1 MQARRAARE
10 LALILFSQ
18 FDKEITKY
26 SRKDFEDIMLKS
38 VRILSNSASEELKLT
53 VGSLIDIK
61 DMLDTY
67 EAEHESNL
75 SRPMGAKNKPVQIP
89 MTDDMIQ
96 KVDTMIETESLPLP
110 DLTGKTPKKGYL
122 ERKLN
127 IAEKA
132 ILALEIAEF
141 ATLENQSEVKNYT
154 VEIAEQFKL
163 HHKDIDNEI
172 QKYSNG
178 WDISR
183 LVKMDKDILRIA
195 ITELLYIKDAPLKV
209 VVDEAVELAKKY
221 STEDSSS
228 FVNGI
233 LAKVIVENGL
243 KG

>member
-1 MQARRAARE
+1 MQARHASRE

-18 FDKEITKY
+18 FEKEISHY
-26 SRKDFEDIMLKS
+26 SRKDFENIMLKS

-61 DMLDTY
+61 SFLDDY

-75 SRPMGAKNKPVQIP
+75 SRPLGAKNRPVQIP
-89 MTDDMIQ
+89 MTDEMIN
-96 KVDTMIETESLPLP
+96 KVDTM
-110 DLTGKTPKKGYL
+110 L
-122 ERKLN
+122 EV
-127 IAEKA
+127 AEKA

-141 ATLENQSEVKNYT
+141 TTLENQSEVKNYAI
-154 VEIAEQFKL
+154 EIAEQFKI
-163 HHKDIDNEI
+163 HAKEVDGEI

-195 ITELLYIKDAPLKV
+195 ITELLYVKDAPLKV
-209 VVDEAVELAKKY
+209 ICDEAVELAKKY
-221 STEDSSS
+221 STDDSSS

-243 KG
+243 K

>member
-1 MQARRAARE
+1 MQARRASRE

-18 FDKEITKY
+18 FEKEITHY
-26 SRKDFEDIMLKS
+26 SRNDFENIMLKS

-53 VGSLIDIK
+53 VGSLIDLK
-61 DMLDTY
+61 SYLDDY

-75 SRPMGAKNKPVQIP
+75 SRPLGAKNKPVQIP
-89 MTDDMIQ
+89 MTDEMIA
-96 KVDTMIETESLPLP
+96 KVDSML
-110 DLTGKTPKKGYL
+110 DV
-122 ERKLN
+122 
-127 IAEKA
+127 AEKA

-141 ATLENQSEVKNYT
+141 TTLENQSEVQNYAI
-154 VEIAEQFKL
+154 EIAENFK
-163 HHKDIDNEI
+163 KYSKEVDGEI

-195 ITELLYIKDAPLKV
+195 ITELLYVKGAPLKV
-209 VVDEAVELAKKY
+209 VCDEAVELAKKY

-243 KG
+243 K

>member
-1 MQARRAARE
+1 MQARHAARE

-18 FDKEITKY
+18 FEKEITKY
-26 SRKDFEDIMLKS
+26 TKKDFEDIMVKS

-61 DMLDTY
+61 DMLETY
-67 EAEHESNL
+67 EAEHESNIK
-75 SRPMGAKNKPVQIP
+75 RPMGAKNKPVQIP
-89 MTDDMIQ
+89 MTDEMIS
-96 KVDTMIETESLPLP
+96 KVDITL
-110 DLTGKTPKKGYL
+110 DV
-122 ERKLN
+122 
-127 IAEKA
+127 AEKA
-132 ILALEIAEF
+132 VMALEIAEF
-141 ATLENQSEVKNYT
+141 TTLENESEVKNYT

-163 HHKDIDNEI
+163 NQKAIDAEI
-172 QKYSNG
+172 QKYANG

-195 ITELLYIKDAPLKV
+195 ITELLFSKGAPVKV

-243 KG
+243 K

>member
-1 MQARRAARE
+1 MQARHAARE

-18 FDKEITKY
+18 FEKEITHY
-26 SRKDFEDIMLKS
+26 SKDDFENIMLKS
-38 VRILSNSASEELKLT
+38 VRILSGNASEELKLT

-61 DMLDTY
+61 ESLLDY
-67 EAEHESNL
+67 EAELESNL

-89 MTDDMIQ
+89 MTDEMVE
-96 KVDTMIETESLPLP
+96 KVDTML
-110 DLTGKTPKKGYL
+110 DV
-122 ERKLN
+122 
-127 IAEKA
+127 AEKA

-141 ATLENQSEVKNYT
+141 ATLESQNDVKNYA
-154 VEIAEQFKL
+154 VDIAESFKK
-163 HHKDIDNEI
+163 HHKEVDDEI

-183 LVKMDKDILRIA
+183 LVKIDKDILRIA
-195 ITELLYIKDAPLKV
+195 ITELMFTQGAPVKV

-221 STEDSSS
+221 STDDSSS

>member
-1 MQARRAARE
+1 MQARRASRE

-18 FDKEITKY
+18 FEKEITHY
-26 SRKDFEDIMLKS
+26 SKDDFRNIMLKS

-61 DMLDTY
+61 SYLDDY

-75 SRPMGAKNKPVQIP
+75 SRPLGAKNKPVQIP
-89 MTDDMIQ
+89 MTDEMMA
-96 KVDTMIETESLPLP
+96 KVDSML
-110 DLTGKTPKKGYL
+110 DV
-122 ERKLN
+122 
-127 IAEKA
+127 AEKA
-132 ILALEIAEF
+132 IIALEIAEF
-141 ATLENQSEVKNYT
+141 TTLENQSEVQNYAI
-154 VEIAEQFKL
+154 EIAENFKK
-163 HHKDIDNEI
+163 HAKEVDGEI

-195 ITELLYIKDAPLKV
+195 ITELLYVKGAPLKV
-209 VVDEAVELAKKY
+209 VCDEAVELAKKY

-233 LAKVIVENGL
+233 LAKVILENGL
-243 KG
+243 K

>member
-1 MQARRAARE
+1 MQARRASRE

-18 FDKEITKY
+18 FEKEITKY

-38 VRILSNSASEELKLT
+38 VRVLSNSASEELKLT
-53 VGSLIDIK
+53 VGSLIDLK
-61 DMLDTY
+61 SYLDDY
-67 EAEHESNL
+67 EAEHETNL
-75 SRPMGAKNKPVQIP
+75 SRPLGAKNKPVQIP
-89 MTDDMIQ
+89 MTDEMIT
-96 KVDTMIETESLPLP
+96 KVDTML
-110 DLTGKTPKKGYL
+110 DV
-122 ERKLN
+122 
-127 IAEKA
+127 AEKA
-132 ILALEIAEF
+132 VLALEIAEF

-163 HHKDIDNEI
+163 HSKEVDSEI

-195 ITELLYIKDAPLKV
+195 ITELLFVKDAPLKV

-228 FVNGI
+228 FINGI
-233 LAKVIVENGL
+233 LAKVIVDFGIN
-243 KG
+243 

>member
-1 MQARRAARE
+1 MQARRASRE

-61 DMLDTY
+61 DSIETY

-75 SRPMGAKNKPVQIP
+75 ARPLGAKNKPVKVP
-89 MTDDMIQ
+89 MTDEMIQ
-96 KVDTMIETESLPLP
+96 KVDTML
-110 DLTGKTPKKGYL
+110 DV
-122 ERKLN
+122 
-127 IAEKA
+127 AEKA

-154 VEIAEQFKL
+154 VEIAEQFKIN
-163 HHKDIDNEI
+163 HDAIDAEI

-183 LVKMDKDILRIA
+183 LVKIDKDILRIA
-195 ITELLYIKDAPLKV
+195 ITELLYTKKAPIKV

-243 KG
+243 RG

>member
-18 FDKEITKY
+18 FEKEITKY
-26 SRKDFEDIMLKS
+26 SKNDFEEIMVKS
-38 VRILSNSASEELKLT
+38 VRILSNSAMEELNLT

-61 DMLDTY
+61 DSLSSY

-75 SRPMGAKNKPVQIP
+75 SRPLGAKNKPVQVP
-89 MTDDMIQ
+89 MTDEMIE
-96 KVDTMIETESLPLP
+96 KVDIM
-110 DLTGKTPKKGYL
+110 L
-122 ERKLN
+122 EV
-127 IAEKA
+127 AEKA

-141 ATLENQSEVKNYT
+141 TTLENQSDVKNYS
-154 VEIAEQFKL
+154 VEIAEQFKNNN
-163 HHKDIDNEI
+163 KIIDGEI

-183 LVKMDKDILRIA
+183 LVKIDKDILRIA
-195 ITELLYIKDAPLKV
+195 ITELLFTKGAPVKV
-209 VVDEAVELAKKY
+209 IVDEAVELAKKY

-243 KG
+243 K

>member
-18 FDKEITKY
+18 FEKEISKY
-26 SRKDFEDIMLKS
+26 SKSDFENIMLKS
-38 VRILSNSASEELKLT
+38 VRILSNSASEDLKLT

-61 DMLDTY
+61 GMLEDY

-75 SRPMGAKNKPVQIP
+75 ARPLGAKNKPVQIP
-89 MTDDMIQ
+89 MTNEMIE
-96 KVDTMIETESLPLP
+96 KVDTML
-110 DLTGKTPKKGYL
+110 DV
-122 ERKLN
+122 
-127 IAEKA
+127 AEKA

-141 ATLENQSEVKNYT
+141 TTLENQSEVQNYT
-154 VEIAEQFKL
+154 IAIAEKFREHNSDVDAQ
-163 HHKDIDNEI
+163 I

-183 LVKMDKDILRIA
+183 LVKMDKDILRIS
-195 ITELLYIKDAPLKV
+195 ITELLYIKDTPVKV

-243 KG
+243 K

>member
-1 MQARRAARE
+1 MQARRASRE

-18 FDKEITKY
+18 FEKEISHY
-26 SRKDFEDIMLKS
+26 SRNDFENIMLKS

-61 DMLDTY
+61 SFLDDY

-75 SRPMGAKNKPVQIP
+75 SRPLGAKNKPVQIP
-89 MTDDMIQ
+89 MTDEMIS
-96 KVDTMIETESLPLP
+96 KVDTML
-110 DLTGKTPKKGYL
+110 DV
-122 ERKLN
+122 
-127 IAEKA
+127 AEKA

-141 ATLENQSEVKNYT
+141 TTLENQSEVQNYAI
-154 VEIAEQFKL
+154 EIAENFKK
-163 HHKDIDNEI
+163 HAKEVDGEI

-183 LVKMDKDILRIA
+183 LVKIDKDILRIA
-195 ITELLYIKDAPLKV
+195 ITELLYVKGAPLKV
-209 VVDEAVELAKKY
+209 VCDEAVELAKKY

>member
-18 FDKEITKY
+18 FEKEITHY
-26 SRKDFEDIMLKS
+26 SRKDFENIMVKS
-38 VRILSNSASEELKLT
+38 VRILSNSASEELNLT
-53 VGSLIDIK
+53 IGSLVDIK
-61 DMLDTY
+61 ESLDTY

-75 SRPMGAKNKPVQIP
+75 SRPLGAINKPVQIP
-89 MTDDMIQ
+89 MTDEMIA
-96 KVDTMIETESLPLP
+96 KVDTML
-110 DLTGKTPKKGYL
+110 DV
-122 ERKLN
+122 
-127 IAEKA
+127 AEKA
-132 ILALEIAEF
+132 LLALEIAEF
-141 ATLENQSEVKNYT
+141 TTLENQSDVKNYT
-154 VEIAEQFKL
+154 IEIAEQFKL
-163 HHKDIDNEI
+163 NAKDIDAEI

-195 ITELLYIKDAPLKV
+195 ITELLYVKDAPIKV

>member
-1 MQARRAARE
+1 MQARRASRE

-18 FDKEITKY
+18 FEKEITHY
-26 SRKDFEDIMLKS
+26 TKDDFKNIMLKS

-61 DMLDTY
+61 SMLDDY

-75 SRPMGAKNKPVQIP
+75 SRPLGAKNKPVQIP
-89 MTDDMIQ
+89 MTDEMIA
-96 KVDTMIETESLPLP
+96 KVDSML
-110 DLTGKTPKKGYL
+110 DV
-122 ERKLN
+122 
-127 IAEKA
+127 AEKA

-141 ATLENQSEVKNYT
+141 TTLENQSEVQNYAI
-154 VEIAEQFKL
+154 EIAENFKK
-163 HHKDIDNEI
+163 HAKEVDGEI

-195 ITELLYIKDAPLKV
+195 ITELLYVKGAPLKV
-209 VVDEAVELAKKY
+209 VCDEAVELAKKY

-243 KG
+243 K

>member
-18 FDKEITKY
+18 FEKEITHY
-26 SRKDFEDIMLKS
+26 SKRDFEDIMLKS

-61 DMLDTY
+61 EFLDTY
-67 EAEHESNL
+67 EAEHETNL
-75 SRPMGAKNKPVQIP
+75 SRPLGAKNKPVQIP
-89 MTDDMIQ
+89 MTDEMIA
-96 KVDTMIETESLPLP
+96 KVDTMI
-110 DLTGKTPKKGYL
+110 DV
-122 ERKLN
+122 
-127 IAEKA
+127 AEKA

-141 ATLENQSEVKNYT
+141 TTLENQSEVKDYAS
-154 VEIAEQFKL
+154 EIAEEYKN
-163 HHKDIDNEI
+163 HHEAIDAQI
-172 QKYSNG
+172 QKYSKG

-195 ITELLYIKDAPLKV
+195 ITELLYTKGAPVKV

>member
-10 LALILFSQ
+10 LAFILFSQ
-18 FDKEITKY
+18 FDKKITNY
-26 SRKDFEDIMLKS
+26 SKDDLENIILKS
-38 VRILSNSASEELKLT
+38 VRILTSNASDELKIA
-53 VGSLIDIK
+53 VGALIDMKNRI
-61 DMLDTY
+61 DDY

-75 SRPMGAKNKPVQIP
+75 SRPLGAKNKPVQIP
-89 MTDDMIQ
+89 MTDEMMA
-96 KVDTMIETESLPLP
+96 KVDSML
-110 DLTGKTPKKGYL
+110 DV
-122 ERKLN
+122 
-127 IAEKA
+127 AEKA

-141 ATLENQSEVKNYT
+141 TTLENQSEVKNYT
-154 VEIAEQFKL
+154 IEIAEQFKL
-163 HHKDIDNEI
+163 HAKEVDGEI

-195 ITELLYIKDAPLKV
+195 ITELLFVKGAPLKV
-209 VVDEAVELAKKY
+209 VCDEAVELAKKY
-221 STEDSSS
+221 STDDSSS

>member
-18 FDKEITKY
+18 FEKEITHY
-26 SRKDFEDIMLKS
+26 SRKDFENIMVKS
-38 VRILSNSASEELKLT
+38 VRILSNSASEELNLT
-53 VGSLIDIK
+53 IGSLIDIK
-61 DMLDTY
+61 ESLDTY
-67 EAEHESNL
+67 EAEHETNL
-75 SRPMGAKNKPVQIP
+75 SRPLGTKNKPVQIP
-89 MTDDMIQ
+89 MTDEMIA
-96 KVDTMIETESLPLP
+96 KVDTML
-110 DLTGKTPKKGYL
+110 DV
-122 ERKLN
+122 
-127 IAEKA
+127 AEKA
-132 ILALEIAEF
+132 LLALEIAEF
-141 ATLENQSEVKNYT
+141 TTLENQSEVKNYT
-154 VEIAEQFKL
+154 IEIAEQFKL
-163 HHKDIDNEI
+163 NAKNIDAEI

-195 ITELLYIKDAPLKV
+195 IAELLYIKDAPIKV

-243 KG
+243 K

>member
-18 FDKEITKY
+18 FEKEITKY
-26 SRKDFEDIMLKS
+26 SKKDFEEIMVKS
-38 VRILSNSASEELKLT
+38 VRILSNSAMEDLNLT

-61 DMLDTY
+61 ESLDSY

-75 SRPMGAKNKPVQIP
+75 SRPLGAKNKPVQIP
-89 MTDDMIQ
+89 MTDEMIS
-96 KVDTMIETESLPLP
+96 KVDTML
-110 DLTGKTPKKGYL
+110 DV
-122 ERKLN
+122 
-127 IAEKA
+127 AEKA
-132 ILALEIAEF
+132 IMALEIAEF
-141 ATLENQSEVKNYT
+141 TTLENQSDVKNYT
-154 VEIAEQFKL
+154 VEIAEQFKINS
-163 HHKDIDNEI
+163 KAIDAEI

-183 LVKMDKDILRIA
+183 LVKIDKDILRIA
-195 ITELLYIKDAPLKV
+195 ITELLYTKGAPVKV
-209 VVDEAVELAKKY
+209 IVDEAVELAKKY

-233 LAKVIVENGL
+233 LAKVILENGL

>member
-1 MQARRAARE
+1 MQARRASRE

-18 FDKEITKY
+18 FEKEITKY
-26 SRKDFEDIMLKS
+26 SKKDFEDIMVKS
-38 VRILSNSASEELKLT
+38 VRILSNSAMEELNLT

-61 DMLDTY
+61 DSLSSY

-89 MTDDMIQ
+89 MTDEMIN
-96 KVDTMIETESLPLP
+96 KVDIML
-110 DLTGKTPKKGYL
+110 DV
-122 ERKLN
+122 
-127 IAEKA
+127 AEKA
-132 ILALEIAEF
+132 IFALEIAEF
-141 ATLENQSEVKNYT
+141 TTLENQSEVKNYT
-154 VEIAEQFKL
+154 IEIAEQFKL
-163 HHKDIDNEI
+163 NNKAIDEQI

-183 LVKMDKDILRIA
+183 LVKIDKDILRIA
-195 ITELLYIKDAPLKV
+195 ITELLFTKGAPVKV
-209 VVDEAVELAKKY
+209 IVDEAVELAKKY

-243 KG
+243 K

>member
-18 FDKEITKY
+18 FEKEITKY
-26 SRKDFEDIMLKS
+26 SKKDFEDIMLKS

-61 DMLDTY
+61 DSLETY

-75 SRPMGAKNKPVQIP
+75 SRPLGAKNQPVQIP
-89 MTDDMIQ
+89 TTEEMVS
-96 KVDTMIETESLPLP
+96 KVDYML
-110 DLTGKTPKKGYL
+110 DV
-122 ERKLN
+122 
-127 IAEKA
+127 AEKA

-141 ATLENQSEVKNYT
+141 TTLENQSEVKNYT
-154 VEIAEQFKL
+154 IEIAEQFKL
-163 HHKDIDNEI
+163 NQEKIDAEI
-172 QKYSNG
+172 QKYANG

-183 LVKMDKDILRIA
+183 LVKIDKDILRIA
-195 ITELLYIKDAPLKV
+195 ITELLFSKGAPVKV
-209 VVDEAVELAKKY
+209 IVDEAVELAKKY
-221 STEDSSS
+221 STDDSSS

-243 KG
+243 K

>member
-18 FDKEITKY
+18 FEKEITRY
-26 SRKDFEDIMLKS
+26 SKDDFKNIMLKS

-61 DMLDTY
+61 SMVEDY

-75 SRPMGAKNKPVQIP
+75 ASPIGAKNKPVPIP
-89 MTDDMIQ
+89 MTDEMIE
-96 KVDTMIETESLPLP
+96 KVDTML
-110 DLTGKTPKKGYL
+110 DV
-122 ERKLN
+122 
-127 IAEKA
+127 AEKA
-132 ILALEIAEF
+132 IMALEIAEF
-141 ATLENQSEVKNYT
+141 TTLENNSEVQTYAIK
-154 VEIAEQFKL
+154 VAESFREN
-163 HHKDIDNEI
+163 HKAVDEQI

-195 ITELLYIKDAPLKV
+195 ITELLYTQDAPIKV

-228 FVNGI
+228 FINGI